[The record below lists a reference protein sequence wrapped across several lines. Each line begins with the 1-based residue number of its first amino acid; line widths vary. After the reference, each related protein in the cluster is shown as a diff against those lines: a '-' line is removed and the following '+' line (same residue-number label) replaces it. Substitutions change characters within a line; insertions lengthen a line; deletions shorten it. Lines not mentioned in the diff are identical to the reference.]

1 MEGSVFSARSHGH
14 GYKQTHKEQ
23 PATIQREIVLNSSEN
38 KARKENFWQMVKVFH
53 KRRYRV
59 GPLKLGAV
67 MRIKDEIV
75 ARRVSRESQ
84 RS

>member
-1 MEGSVFSARSHGH
+1 M
-14 GYKQTHKEQ
+14 
-23 PATIQREIVLNSSEN
+23 NSSEN
-38 KARKENFWQMVKVFH
+38 KARKENFWQMVKVFQ